1 MAKPVPLHHI
11 IEFGK
16 RSKVERKS
24 CKNSSNPKDSDSI
37 LGLHGFLH
45 TRSQHKNKQNATEVK
60 GKNYLS
66 KNVTFEK
73 PKTEPGF
80 RRSSTE
86 LHKLQLRTET
96 INMLHKIVE
105 KYFPGGHLT
114 VDQKIKAL
122 KILGKL
128 IKLKKS
134 GKNSDIK
141 KLLGSLSTH
150 NPSETSSSTPGVSK
164 VKVNPAQNEES
175 GKKDNTDQS
184 GGDDIY
190 ANIASGPDVP
200 KLPPS
205 LSGKD
210 PDHAHSNIMPV
221 GLKPLGGRGG
231 AVGEFLEHTYLLW
244 YENKLI
250 CGNFMNII

>member
-1 MAKPVPLHHI
+1 MERPAPLHHI

-16 RSKVERKS
+16 RNKIEGKG
-24 CKNSSNPKDSDSI
+24 CKINSSNPKSSDSV
-37 LGLHGFLH
+37 LGLHGLPH
-45 TRSQHKNKQNATEVK
+45 SRSEQKNKQNEARVIGE
-60 GKNYLS
+60 KNLS
-66 KNVTFEK
+66 KNITFQK
-73 PKTEPGF
+73 PKTEPAS
-80 RRSSTE
+80 RRSSGE
-86 LHKLQLRTET
+86 LHKLQLRAET

-105 KYFPGGHLT
+105 KYFPGGHLS

-134 GKNSDIK
+134 GKNSDVK
-141 KLLGSLSTH
+141 KLLASLSTH
-150 NPSETSSSTPGVSK
+150 NPKETSSSIPGISK
-164 VKVNPAQNEES
+164 VKKNPAKNKES
-175 GKKDNTDQS
+175 GKKDDTSQS
-184 GGDDIY
+184 SSDDIY

-221 GLKPLGGRGG
+221 GLKPSAEGAAAAGELLG
-231 AVGEFLEHTYLLW
+231 YLPSRAQ
-244 YENKLI
+244 
-250 CGNFMNII
+250 GNLP